1 MNTLK
6 IVLPF
11 PAANL
16 NPNRRGGRSW
26 QATAD
31 EKSEAVQIGKIA
43 TLEAL
48 EGKRPVIATPVKF
61 SITFY
66 CPDRRRRDIDNLLA
80 SLKPSLDGIANAT
93 GIDDSVIEEM
103 QLIKRY
109 DLSNPRVEVSIPV
122 MPPFEG
128 EFERK

>member
-11 PAANL
+11 PAAAL
-16 NPNRRGGRSW
+16 NPNRRGGRVW
-26 QATAD
+26 QSTVSC
-31 EKSEAVQIGKIA
+31 KTEALNTSYA
-43 TLEAL
+43 STLEAL
-48 EGKRPVIATPVKF
+48 GRERPIIATPVKF

-103 QLIKRY
+103 QLLKRY
-109 DLSNPRVEVSIPV
+109 DLSNPRVEVNIPV
-122 MPPFEG
+122 MSPFEG
-128 EFERK
+128 

>member
-1 MNTLK
+1 MNIK
-6 IVLPF
+6 IILPF
-11 PAANL
+11 PAEKL

-31 EKSEAVQIGKIA
+31 EKAEAVQVGKIA
-43 TLEAL
+43 TLDAL
-48 EGKRPVIATPVKF
+48 KGKRPIIATPVKF

-66 CPDRRRRDIDNLLA
+66 CPDHRRRDIDNLLA
-80 SLKPSLDGIANAT
+80 SLKPLLDGIANAT

-109 DLSNPRVEVSIPV
+109 DANNPRVEVDIPA
-122 MPPFEG
+122 MPSFG
-128 EFERK
+128 A

>member
-11 PAANL
+11 PASKL
-16 NPNRRGGRSW
+16 NPNRRSGHSW
-26 QATAD
+26 QVTAA
-31 EKSEAVQIGKIA
+31 EKAEAVQVGNIA

-48 EGKRPVIATPVKF
+48 EGKRPIIATPVKF

-93 GIDDSVIEEM
+93 GIDDSAIEEM
-103 QLIKRY
+103 HIVRCFDNLH
-109 DLSNPRVEVSIPV
+109 PRVEVVIPV
-122 MPPFEG
+122 MPPFG
-128 EFERK
+128 G

>member
-1 MNTLK
+1 MMTNLK
-6 IVLPF
+6 ITLPF
-11 PAANL
+11 PAAAL

-26 QATAD
+26 QATAA
-31 EKSEAVQIGKIA
+31 EKAEAVQTGKIA
-43 TLEAL
+43 TLDAL
-48 EGKRPVIATPVKF
+48 KGKRPVIATPVKF

-80 SLKPSLDGIANAT
+80 SLKPSLDGIAQAT

-109 DLSNPRVEVSIPV
+109 DLSNPRVEIDIPV
-122 MPPFEG
+122 MPPLG
-128 EFERK
+128 G

>member
-11 PAANL
+11 PAAAL
-16 NPNRRGGRSW
+16 NPNRRSGRSW

-31 EKSEAVQIGKIA
+31 EKAEAVQMGKIA
-43 TLEAL
+43 TLDAL
-48 EGKRPVIATPVKF
+48 KGKRPVIATPVKF

-80 SLKPSLDGIANAT
+80 SLKPSLDGIAQAT

-109 DLSNPRVEVSIPV
+109 DLSNPRVEIDIPV
-122 MPPFEG
+122 MPPLG
-128 EFERK
+128 G

>member
-16 NPNRRGGRSW
+16 NPNRRSGRSW
-26 QATAD
+26 QATAA
-31 EKSEAVQIGKIA
+31 EKSEAVQMGKIA

-66 CPDRRRRDIDNLLA
+66 CPDHRRRDLDNLLA
-80 SLKPSLDGIANAT
+80 SLKHGLDGIAHAT

-103 QLIKRY
+103 QLIRRY
-109 DLSNPRVEVSIPV
+109 DLSNPRVEINIPV
-122 MPPFEG
+122 MPLLG
-128 EFERK
+128 G

>member
-11 PAANL
+11 PAAAL
-16 NPNRRGGRSW
+16 NPNRRSGRSW
-26 QATAD
+26 QATAA
-31 EKSEAVQIGKIA
+31 EKVEAWQAGKIA

-48 EGKRPVIATPVKF
+48 EGKRPIIATPVKF

-80 SLKPSLDGIANAT
+80 SLKPSLDGIAQAT

-109 DLSNPRVEVSIPV
+109 DLSNPRVEIDIPV
-122 MPPFEG
+122 MPPLG
-128 EFERK
+128 G

>member
-16 NPNRRGGRSW
+16 NPNRRSGRSW

-31 EKSEAVQIGKIA
+31 EKAEAVQVGKIA

-48 EGKRPVIATPVKF
+48 EGKRPIIATPVKF

-66 CPDRRRRDIDNLLA
+66 CPDHRRRDIDNLLA

-93 GIDDSVIEEM
+93 GIDDSMIEEM

-109 DLSNPRVEVSIPV
+109 DLSNPRVEVNIPV
-122 MPPFEG
+122 MPPLAANLNG
-128 EFERK
+128 K

>member
-11 PAANL
+11 PAAAL
-16 NPNRRGGRSW
+16 NPNRRSGRSW

-31 EKSEAVQIGKIA
+31 EKAEAVQMGKIA
-43 TLEAL
+43 TLDAL
-48 EGKRPVIATPVKF
+48 KGKRPVIATPVKF

-66 CPDRRRRDIDNLLA
+66 CPDRRRRDLDNLLA
-80 SLKPSLDGIANAT
+80 SLKHGLDGIAHAT

-109 DLSNPRVEVSIPV
+109 DLSNPRVEVNIPV
-122 MPPFEG
+122 APPFGG
-128 EFERK
+128 EFERE

>member
-1 MNTLK
+1 MTNLK
-6 IVLPF
+6 ITLPF

-16 NPNRRGGRSW
+16 NPNRRSGRSW
-26 QATAD
+26 QATAA
-31 EKSEAVQIGKIA
+31 EKSEAVQMGKIA

-66 CPDRRRRDIDNLLA
+66 CPDHRRRDLDNLLA
-80 SLKPSLDGIANAT
+80 SLKHGLDGIAHAT

-103 QLIKRY
+103 QLIRRY
-109 DLSNPRVEVSIPV
+109 DLSNPRVEIDIPV
-122 MPPFEG
+122 MPLLG
-128 EFERK
+128 G

>member
-1 MNTLK
+1 MTNLK
-6 IVLPF
+6 ITLPF
-11 PAANL
+11 PAAKL

-26 QATAD
+26 QVTAA
-31 EKSEAVQIGKIA
+31 EKSEAVQMGKIA
-43 TLEAL
+43 TLDAL
-48 EGKRPVIATPVKF
+48 KGKHPAIATPVKF

-66 CPDRRRRDIDNLLA
+66 CPNHRRRDIDNLLA

-109 DLSNPRVEVSIPV
+109 DLSNPRVEVNIPV

-128 EFERK
+128 KFERK

>member
-1 MNTLK
+1 MTNLK
-6 IVLPF
+6 ITLPF

-16 NPNRRGGRSW
+16 NPNRRSGRSW
-26 QATAD
+26 QATAA
-31 EKSEAVQIGKIA
+31 EKSEAVQMGKIA

-66 CPDRRRRDIDNLLA
+66 CPDHRRRDLDNLLA
-80 SLKPSLDGIANAT
+80 SLKHGLDGIAHAT

-109 DLSNPRVEVSIPV
+109 DLSNPRVEIDIPV
-122 MPPFEG
+122 MPPLG
-128 EFERK
+128 G